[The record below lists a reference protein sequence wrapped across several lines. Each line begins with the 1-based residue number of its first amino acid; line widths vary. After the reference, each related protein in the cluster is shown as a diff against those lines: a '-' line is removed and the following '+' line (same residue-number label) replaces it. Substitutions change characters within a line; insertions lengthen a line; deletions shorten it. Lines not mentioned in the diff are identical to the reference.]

1 MVERTTASTNAS
13 SLNGNSH
20 SHSS

>member
-1 MVERTTASTNAS
+1 MVERTTASTNSS
-13 SLNGNSH
+13 SLNGGGH